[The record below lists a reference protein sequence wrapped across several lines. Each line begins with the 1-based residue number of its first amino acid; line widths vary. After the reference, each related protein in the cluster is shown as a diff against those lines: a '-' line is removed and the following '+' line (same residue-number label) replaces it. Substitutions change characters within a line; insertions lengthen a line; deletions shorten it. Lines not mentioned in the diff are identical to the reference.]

1 MRAPRI
7 YESGYSCIVVP
18 RIRNATTDETFC
30 TAMDIRQLFDDSDN
44 VEQFQA
50 GDVIF
55 REGDQAHHM
64 YVVLQGDI
72 ELRVADRAVGQC
84 RAGDIM
90 GEMAIVGSHKR
101 TATAVAISA
110 CRLVPVTE
118 RRFVLLVQEQPY
130 FALHVMKILTDRI
143 VRKEHEMHTGVP

>member
-1 MRAPRI
+1 
-7 YESGYSCIVVP
+7 
-18 RIRNATTDETFC
+18 
-30 TAMDIRQLFDDSDN
+30 MDIRQLFDASDK
-44 VEQFQA
+44 VEEYQP

-72 ELRVADRAVGQC
+72 ELRVDDRPVGRS

-101 TATAVAISA
+101 TATAVAASP
-110 CRLVPVTE
+110 CRLAPVTE

-143 VRKEHEMHTGVP
+143 VRKEHEMQTGAS

>member
-1 MRAPRI
+1 
-7 YESGYSCIVVP
+7 
-18 RIRNATTDETFC
+18 
-30 TAMDIRQLFDDSDN
+30 MDIRQLFDASDI
-44 VEQFQA
+44 VEEYQP

-55 REGDQAHHM
+55 KEGDQAHHM

-72 ELRVADRAVGQC
+72 ELRVDDRPVGRS

-101 TATAVAISA
+101 TATAVATSP
-110 CRLVPVTE
+110 CRLAPVTE

-143 VRKEHEMHTGVP
+143 VRKEHEMQTGAT

>member
-1 MRAPRI
+1 
-7 YESGYSCIVVP
+7 
-18 RIRNATTDETFC
+18 
-30 TAMDIRQLFDDSDN
+30 MDIRQLFDASDN
-44 VEQFQA
+44 IEEFQP

-55 REGDQAHHM
+55 KEGDQAHHM

-72 ELRVADRAVGQC
+72 ELRVDGRPVGKSG
-84 RAGDIM
+84 AGDIM

-101 TATAVAISA
+101 TATAVAASP
-110 CRLVPVTE
+110 CKLVPVTE

>member
-1 MRAPRI
+1 
-7 YESGYSCIVVP
+7 
-18 RIRNATTDETFC
+18 
-30 TAMDIRQLFDDSDN
+30 MDIRQLFDASDN
-44 VEQFQA
+44 VEEYQP

-55 REGDQAHHM
+55 KEGDQAHHM
-64 YVVLQGDI
+64 YVVLQGEI
-72 ELRVADRAVGQC
+72 ELRVDDRPVGRS

-101 TATAVAISA
+101 TATAEATSP
-110 CRLVPVTE
+110 CRLAPVTE

-143 VRKEHEMHTGVP
+143 VRKEHEMQTGAT

>member
-1 MRAPRI
+1 
-7 YESGYSCIVVP
+7 
-18 RIRNATTDETFC
+18 
-30 TAMDIRQLFDDSDN
+30 MDVRQLFDASDN
-44 VEQFQA
+44 VEEFQP

-64 YVVLQGDI
+64 YVILQGDV
-72 ELRVADRAVGQC
+72 ELRVGDRPVGQS

-101 TATAVAISA
+101 TATAVAA
-110 CRLVPVTE
+110 TPCKLVPVTE

-130 FALHVMKILTDRI
+130 FALYVMKILTDRI